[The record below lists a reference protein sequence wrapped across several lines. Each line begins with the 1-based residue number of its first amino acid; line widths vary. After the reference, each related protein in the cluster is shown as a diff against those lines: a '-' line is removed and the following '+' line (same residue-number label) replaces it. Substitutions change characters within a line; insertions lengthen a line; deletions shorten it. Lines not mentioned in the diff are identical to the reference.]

1 MARRQTPGA
10 ATHRHKD
17 TLAGRQEGCTRAKVT
32 APRPGLSTIP
42 TVPSDRWTKGLRH
55 SDSLFS
61 RCHEHV
67 VLQHPLIWQD
77 CPLPSCRI
85 HTPWQWPALRELP
98 SEVLPS
104 KEQSQGWGRRG
115 SLSQR
120 KDSSPGPRSLPAS
133 CVSPSTLSSCSILP
147 GVFPVMT
154 RPLLLLIATRVPGCH
169 PPCFS
174 LKLVNSGA
182 GGPGAA
188 GGLPAPPHAAQPAAV
203 TAGDAPW
210 LVIKRSQPWLPEVQT
225 ETRNKN
231 APSSPCG
238 SPEEPLFPGPARPPR
253 LGSPCPPAQHV
264 WAAGGPPRP
273 RETSARARPPPR
285 NARRPGGFRVAHT
298 ADRCSA
304 SGQFLGGPPGWAQ
317 GAERVEVWRWP
328 AGALP
333 TPGTRRGAR
342 CRRPRA
348 CRHGGGHREHGI
360 NHTCHIPRRAQRARP
375 P

>member
-1 MARRQTPGA
+1 MSMWSSSTPLFG
-10 ATHRHKD
+10 K
-17 TLAGRQEGCTRAKVT
+17 T
-32 APRPGLSTIP
+32 APFPLAEYTLPGSGLPCGNYPVRSCLRRSR
-42 TVPSDRWTKGLRH
+42 VKGGG
-55 SDSLFS
+55 
-61 RCHEHV
+61 
-67 VLQHPLIWQD
+67 Q
-77 CPLPSCRI
+77 
-85 HTPWQWPALRELP
+85 
-98 SEVLPS
+98 
-104 KEQSQGWGRRG
+104 RG

-182 GGPGAA
+182 GRPGAA
-188 GGLPAPPHAAQPAAV
+188 GGLPAPHTQPSLRPF

-273 RETSARARPPPR
+273 RETSARAHPPPR
-285 NARRPGGFRVAHT
+285 NARRPGGFRVART
-298 ADRCSA
+298 ADRCGA

-348 CRHGGGHREHGI
+348 CRHGGGHRGHGV
-360 NHTCHIPRRAQRARP
+360 NHTCHIPRRAQSPGPREDAGPQTGPVRAPLPSPDGRP
-375 P
+375 TTPRLAGHRQGQMPSAKPPLGARRGNVPGSWAP